1 MADNLYYWENP
12 AIIKENKEDAHVIAL
27 PYDSFE
33 EALRRGESPYQKKLN
48 GKWRFYW
55 QMGVEGLP
63 EQFQAENFDDSG
75 WNETRYPAYGSCKV
89 MESLFTSPPAIRDAI
104 ETAKDKIPAI
114 KPCQK

>member
-48 GKWRFYW
+48 GKWRF
-55 QMGVEGLP
+55 
-63 EQFQAENFDDSG
+63 
-75 WNETRYPAYGSCKV
+75 
-89 MESLFTSPPAIRDAI
+89 
-104 ETAKDKIPAI
+104 
-114 KPCQK
+114 